1 MKRSILLLF
10 LVAVAG
16 QAMSQM
22 KETRDLPSFNYL
34 TVTQSIEVELI
45 KGTKEKAEITSDEVP
60 LDDILTEVSG
70 GRLKINLDG
79 WNRSWSG
86 SIKVVLTY
94 RELEGAEV
102 GASAQIF
109 GRDVIEANS
118 FYAEASSSGRME
130 LNVKCT
136 DLELDVSSS
145 GRLTLKGQ
153 ADTQDIEGSSSGYYD
168 GFDLLSKTVKADV
181 SSSGKV
187 NVAVSEELM
196 ADVSSSGRVT
206 YKGSPAKL
214 IADQN
219 SSGKVVKY

>member
-10 LVAVAG
+10 LVVVAG
-16 QAMSQM
+16 QALAQM
-22 KETRDLPSFNYL
+22 KETRDLPVFNYL
-34 TVTQSIEVELI
+34 IVTQSIEIELV
-45 KGTKEKAEITSDEVP
+45 KGAKEKAEITSDEVP

-94 RELEGAEV
+94 RELDGAEV
-102 GASAQIF
+102 GASARIS
-109 GRDVIEANS
+109 GKDVIEAAT

-130 LNVKCT
+130 LTINCT
-136 DLELDVSSS
+136 DLEVDVSSS
-145 GRLTLKGQ
+145 GRLTLKGK
-153 ADTQDIEGSSSGYYD
+153 ADTQDINGSSSGYYD
-168 GFDLLSKTVKADV
+168 GFDLLSKKVKAEV

-187 NVAVSEELM
+187 NVAVSEELI
-196 ADVSSSGRVT
+196 AEVNSSGRVT

-214 IADQN
+214 VADQN
-219 SSGKVVKY
+219 SSGKVIKY